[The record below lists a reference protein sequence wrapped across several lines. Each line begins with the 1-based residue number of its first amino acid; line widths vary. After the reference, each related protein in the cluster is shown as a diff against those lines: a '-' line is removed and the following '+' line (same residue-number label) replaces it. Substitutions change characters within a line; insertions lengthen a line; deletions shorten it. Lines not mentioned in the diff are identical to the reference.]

1 MTLAG
6 KETGPDSVHHLAVL
20 PIRDPAERVLLQP
33 IPAFSCEEDQMSANT
48 TYGTILIRDN
58 TLLPAGLAVESEPF
72 LPGWRVAR
80 NLDGYGL
87 ARKIEEAKW
96 NYFYLAGVTRT
107 MVVGR
112 EGPETMRRA
121 VRSALPRLDRLK
133 FNSLEI
139 TNVVSKRFLGIPF
152 TSVAI
157 HSRHI
162 QEAIGLVPVKEFV
175 LSTPAPA
182 PMGEPLTKPLV
193 VLNTSS

>member
-1 MTLAG
+1 
-6 KETGPDSVHHLAVL
+6 
-20 PIRDPAERVLLQP
+20 
-33 IPAFSCEEDQMSANT
+33 MSANN

-58 TLLPAGLAVESEPF
+58 TLLPAGLTVESESF

-107 MVVGR
+107 VVVGR

-139 TNVVSKRFLGIPF
+139 TNVVSKRLLGIPF

-162 QEAIGLVPVKEFV
+162 QEAISLAPTKESV
-175 LSTPAPA
+175 LSLLVPA
-182 PMGEPLTKPLV
+182 PMGEAVAKPQVALT
-193 VLNTSS
+193 TSS

>member
-1 MTLAG
+1 
-6 KETGPDSVHHLAVL
+6 
-20 PIRDPAERVLLQP
+20 
-33 IPAFSCEEDQMSANT
+33 MSANNS
-48 TYGTILIRDN
+48 YGTILIRDN
-58 TLLPAGLAVESEPF
+58 TLLPAGLVVESESF

-107 MVVGR
+107 MVLGR

-121 VRSALPRLDRLK
+121 VRRALPRLDRLK

-139 TNVVSKRFLGIPF
+139 TTVVSKRFLGIPF

-162 QEAIGLVPVKEFV
+162 QQAIGLVPTKEFV
-175 LSTPAPA
+175 LSMAAPV
-182 PMGEPLTKPLV
+182 PIGEALAKPRV
-193 VLNTSS
+193 ALNTSS

>member
-1 MTLAG
+1 MLANN
-6 KETGPDSVHHLAVL
+6 S
-20 PIRDPAERVLLQP
+20 
-33 IPAFSCEEDQMSANT
+33 
-48 TYGTILIRDN
+48 YGTILIRDN
-58 TLLPAGLAVESEPF
+58 TLLPAGLAVDSESF

-107 MVVGR
+107 MVLGR

-121 VRSALPRLDRLK
+121 VRRALLRLERLK

-139 TNVVSKRFLGIPF
+139 TSVVSKRFLGIPF

-162 QEAIGLVPVKEFV
+162 QEAIGLVSIKELV
-175 LSTPAPA
+175 LSMPAPA
-182 PMGEPLTKPLV
+182 PMGEALTKPRV
-193 VLNTSS
+193 ALNTSS

>member
-1 MTLAG
+1 MT
-6 KETGPDSVHHLAVL
+6 
-20 PIRDPAERVLLQP
+20 
-33 IPAFSCEEDQMSANT
+33 ANN

-58 TLLPAGLAVESEPF
+58 TLLPPGLAVESESF
-72 LPGWRVAR
+72 LSGWRVAK

-107 MVVGR
+107 MVLGR

-121 VRSALPRLDRLK
+121 VRRALAELDRLR

-139 TNVVSKRFLGIPF
+139 TTVVSKRFLGIPF

-162 QEAIGLVPVKEFV
+162 QQAIGLVPIEEFV
-175 LSTPAPA
+175 PSMPAPA
-182 PMGEPLTKPLV
+182 PMGDALTKPRV
-193 VLNTSS
+193 ALNTSS

>member
-1 MTLAG
+1 
-6 KETGPDSVHHLAVL
+6 
-20 PIRDPAERVLLQP
+20 
-33 IPAFSCEEDQMSANT
+33 MSANN

-58 TLLPAGLAVESEPF
+58 TLLPPGLAVESESF

-107 MVVGR
+107 MVLGS

-121 VRSALPRLDRLK
+121 VRRALPRLDKLK

-139 TNVVSKRFLGIPF
+139 TTVVSKRFLGIPF

-162 QEAIGLVPVKEFV
+162 QQAIGLVPTKEFV
-175 LSTPAPA
+175 LSMTAPA
-182 PMGEPLTKPLV
+182 TMGEALTKPRV
-193 VLNTSS
+193 ALNTSS

>member
-1 MTLAG
+1 
-6 KETGPDSVHHLAVL
+6 
-20 PIRDPAERVLLQP
+20 
-33 IPAFSCEEDQMSANT
+33 MSANN

-58 TLLPAGLAVESEPF
+58 TLLPPGLMVESESF

-87 ARKIEEAKW
+87 ARKIEESKW

-107 MVVGR
+107 IVLGR

-121 VRSALPRLDRLK
+121 VRRALPRLDRLK

-139 TNVVSKRFLGIPF
+139 TTIVSKRFLGIPF

-162 QEAIGLVPVKEFV
+162 QQAIGLVPTKEFV
-175 LSTPAPA
+175 LSIPAPA
-182 PMGEPLTKPLV
+182 PIGEALTKPRV
-193 VLNTSS
+193 ALNTSS

>member
-1 MTLAG
+1 
-6 KETGPDSVHHLAVL
+6 
-20 PIRDPAERVLLQP
+20 
-33 IPAFSCEEDQMSANT
+33 MSADT

-58 TLLPAGLAVESEPF
+58 TLLPSGLALESEPF

-112 EGPETMRRA
+112 EGLETMRRA

-162 QEAIGLVPVKEFV
+162 QQGIGLVPAKEFI
-175 LSTPAPA
+175 LSMPAPA

>member
-1 MTLAG
+1 
-6 KETGPDSVHHLAVL
+6 
-20 PIRDPAERVLLQP
+20 
-33 IPAFSCEEDQMSANT
+33 MSANN
-48 TYGTILIRDN
+48 TYGTILIKDN

-72 LPGWRVAR
+72 LPGWRAAK

-107 MVVGR
+107 MVFGR
-112 EGPETMRRA
+112 EGPETMRKA
-121 VRSALPRLDRLK
+121 VRRALAKLDRLK

-139 TNVVSKRFLGIPF
+139 TSVVSKRFLGIPF

-162 QEAIGLVPVKEFV
+162 QEAIGLVSIKELV
-175 LSTPAPA
+175 LSMPAPA
-182 PMGEPLTKPLV
+182 PMGEALTKPRV
-193 VLNTSS
+193 ALNTSS

>member
-1 MTLAG
+1 LAG

-33 IPAFSCEEDQMSANT
+33 IPAFSFEEDQMSANN

-58 TLLPAGLAVESEPF
+58 TLLPAGLTVESESF
-72 LPGWRVAR
+72 LPGWKAVK

-87 ARKIEEAKW
+87 ARKMEDAKW

-107 MVVGR
+107 MVLGH

-121 VRSALPRLDRLK
+121 VRSALAKLDRLK

-162 QEAIGLVPVKEFV
+162 QEAIGLVPTKEFV
-175 LSTPAPA
+175 LSMPAPV
-182 PMGEPLTKPLV
+182 PIGEALTEPRV
-193 VLNTSS
+193 ALNTSS

>member
-1 MTLAG
+1 
-6 KETGPDSVHHLAVL
+6 
-20 PIRDPAERVLLQP
+20 
-33 IPAFSCEEDQMSANT
+33 MSANNSH
-48 TYGTILIRDN
+48 GTILIRDN
-58 TLLPAGLAVESEPF
+58 TLLPPGLAVESESF

-107 MVVGR
+107 MVLGR
-112 EGPETMRRA
+112 EGPKTMRKA
-121 VRSALPRLDRLK
+121 VRRSLPRLDRLK

-139 TNVVSKRFLGIPF
+139 TNVVLKRFLGIPL

-162 QEAIGLVPVKEFV
+162 QEAISLGPTKESV
-175 LSTPAPA
+175 LSLPAPA
-182 PMGEPLTKPLV
+182 PMAEALTKPQVALT
-193 VLNTSS
+193 TSS

>member
-1 MTLAG
+1 MLANN
-6 KETGPDSVHHLAVL
+6 S
-20 PIRDPAERVLLQP
+20 
-33 IPAFSCEEDQMSANT
+33 
-48 TYGTILIRDN
+48 YGTILIRDN
-58 TLLPAGLAVESEPF
+58 TLLPAGLAVDSESF

-107 MVVGR
+107 MVWGR
-112 EGPETMRRA
+112 EGPGTMRKA
-121 VRSALPRLDRLK
+121 VRRALPRLDRLK

-139 TNVVSKRFLGIPF
+139 TTVVSKRFLGIPF

-162 QEAIGLVPVKEFV
+162 QQAIGLVPTKEFV
-175 LSTPAPA
+175 LSMAAPV
-182 PMGEPLTKPLV
+182 PIGEALAKPRV
-193 VLNTSS
+193 ALNTSS

>member
-1 MTLAG
+1 
-6 KETGPDSVHHLAVL
+6 
-20 PIRDPAERVLLQP
+20 
-33 IPAFSCEEDQMSANT
+33 MSANN

-58 TLLPAGLAVESEPF
+58 TLLPAGLAVESETF

-80 NLDGYGL
+80 NLDEYEL

-107 MVVGR
+107 TVLGR

-121 VRSALPRLDRLK
+121 VRRALPRLDRLK

-139 TNVVSKRFLGIPF
+139 TTVVSKRFLGIPF

-162 QEAIGLVPVKEFV
+162 QQAIGLVPAKELV
-175 LSTPAPA
+175 LSMPANA
-182 PMGEPLTKPLV
+182 PTREALTKPHV
-193 VLNTSS
+193 AMSISS

>member
-1 MTLAG
+1 MT
-6 KETGPDSVHHLAVL
+6 
-20 PIRDPAERVLLQP
+20 
-33 IPAFSCEEDQMSANT
+33 ANN

-58 TLLPAGLAVESEPF
+58 TLLPSGLAVESESF
-72 LPGWRVAR
+72 LPGWRVAS

-107 MVVGR
+107 MVLGR

-121 VRSALPRLDRLK
+121 VRRALPRLDRLK

-139 TNVVSKRFLGIPF
+139 TTVVSKRFLGIPF

-157 HSRHI
+157 HCRHI
-162 QEAIGLVPVKEFV
+162 QQAIGLVPTKEFD
-175 LSTPAPA
+175 LSMPAPA
-182 PMGEPLTKPLV
+182 PNREVAAKPYTALI
-193 VLNTSS
+193 SSS

>member
-1 MTLAG
+1 
-6 KETGPDSVHHLAVL
+6 
-20 PIRDPAERVLLQP
+20 
-33 IPAFSCEEDQMSANT
+33 MSANN

-58 TLLPAGLAVESEPF
+58 TLLPAGLAVESETF

-80 NLDGYGL
+80 NLDEYEL

-107 MVVGR
+107 TVLGR

-121 VRSALPRLDRLK
+121 VRRALPRLDRLK

-139 TNVVSKRFLGIPF
+139 TTVVSKRFLGIPF

-162 QEAIGLVPVKEFV
+162 QQAIGLVPAKEFV
-175 LSTPAPA
+175 LSMPAPT
-182 PMGEPLTKPLV
+182 PMGEALTKPQV
-193 VLNTSS
+193 AMITSS

>member
-1 MTLAG
+1 
-6 KETGPDSVHHLAVL
+6 
-20 PIRDPAERVLLQP
+20 
-33 IPAFSCEEDQMSANT
+33 MSANN

-58 TLLPAGLAVESEPF
+58 TLLPPGLTVESESF
-72 LPGWRVAR
+72 LPGWKAAR

-107 MVVGR
+107 VVLGH

-121 VRSALPRLDRLK
+121 LRRALPRLDRLR

-139 TNVVSKRFLGIPF
+139 TSVVSKRFLGIPF
-152 TSVAI
+152 TRVAI

-162 QEAIGLVPVKEFV
+162 QEAIGLIPTKEFV
-175 LSTPAPA
+175 LSLPAPA
-182 PMGEPLTKPLV
+182 PLGEALTKPRV
-193 VLNTSS
+193 ALNTSSWEFMEK

>member
-1 MTLAG
+1 
-6 KETGPDSVHHLAVL
+6 
-20 PIRDPAERVLLQP
+20 
-33 IPAFSCEEDQMSANT
+33 MSANN
-48 TYGTILIRDN
+48 TYGTILIRN
-58 TLLPAGLAVESEPF
+58 NALLPAGLEVESEPF

-107 MVVGR
+107 MVFGR

-121 VRSALPRLDRLK
+121 VRRALPRLDRLK

-139 TNVVSKRFLGIPF
+139 TTVVSKRFLGIPF

-162 QEAIGLVPVKEFV
+162 QQGIGLVPTKEFV
-175 LSTPAPA
+175 LSMPALA
-182 PMGEPLTKPLV
+182 PDREVAAKPYTALI
-193 VLNTSS
+193 SSS